1 MNLSERLKHVAYL
14 CGSGGTLADIGCDHG
29 YLGIWLIREKRF
41 EHVIAMD
48 LREGPLQAAKD
59 HVKEEGLEDKIECRL
74 SDGCDKLGCGEAD
87 VISFAGMGG
96 PLMIS
101 LLERDVKITR
111 SAARLVLQ
119 PQSEIPS
126 VRRWLKDNGY
136 RIEDEDIVCE
146 DGKFYPMMAACAG
159 EWDNAGT
166 SEENALSYG
175 GKLLEKKHPVLR
187 ACLERALKQNE
198 EVLAELNGAHD
209 AVNERRSRRI
219 AEVERGIAD
228 IREALKVYEA

>member
-1 MNLSERLKHVAYL
+1 MNLSERLRHVAYL

-29 YLGIWLIREKRF
+29 YLGIWLIKEKCF

-48 LREGPLQAAKD
+48 LRKGPLQAARE
-59 HVKEEGLEDKIECRL
+59 HVAEEGLADRIECRL
-74 SDGCDKLGCGEAD
+74 SDGCDRLVAGEAD

-101 LLERDVKITR
+101 LLERDMTITK
-111 SAARLVLQ
+111 SAGKLVLQ

-126 VRRWLKDNGY
+126 VRRWLRDNGY

-146 DGKFYPMMAACAG
+146 DGKFYPMMAAVPG
-159 EWDNAGT
+159 EWDDAGAG
-166 SEENALSYG
+166 EEAALAYG
-175 GKLLEKKHPVLR
+175 GMLLEKKHPVLK
-187 ACLERALKQNE
+187 AYLEKILKQNE
-198 EVLAELNGAHD
+198 DVLDGLKSAGDTE
-209 AVNERRSRRI
+209 NERRSIRT
-219 AEVERGIAD
+219 AEVERGIAG